1 MIGDK
6 ILFLGFITSFLVVL
20 LATPSLIKVAKLK
33 HLVDEPGE
41 DRKLHSRSVPT
52 IGGII
57 IFGAIESIQAED
69 GLKAGDIS
77 TNGPMGLKKS

>member
-1 MIGDK
+1 MVGDK
-6 ILFLGFITSFLVVL
+6 ILLLGFITSFLVVL

-41 DRKLHSRSVPT
+41 DRKLHNRSVPT

-57 IFGAIESIQAED
+57 IFGATPIKDTSET
-69 GLKAGDIS
+69 GIS
-77 TNGPMGLKKS
+77 YAVRDKGWLIL